1 MLKMKDG
8 RRRKG
13 VRGCEEYL
21 EVDQTE
27 VRLVVDLGDSHLLIR
42 VAWVAGLQ
50 VTLLEEH

>member
-1 MLKMKDG
+1 MKDG
-8 RRRKG
+8 RRRKIE
-13 VRGCEEYL
+13 RWCEEYL

-27 VRLVVDLGDSHLLIR
+27 VCLVVDLCDSHLLIR